1 MARGTGI
8 NVTLRWAE
16 GGFVS
21 GYVSTTL
28 CEAYIELTE
37 EQARKLH
44 LELCKRFG
52 WIGGIDFGDGHSKS
66 VDVPVFVPTGGG
78 SDK

>member
-1 MARGTGI
+1 MARETGI
-8 NVTLRWAE
+8 NVTLRWAA
-16 GGFVS
+16 GDFVY

-28 CEAYIELTE
+28 YEAYIELTE
-37 EQARKLH
+37 EQAKKLH

-66 VDVPVFVPTGGG
+66 VSVPTGGG

>member
-1 MARGTGI
+1 MARETRI

-16 GGFVS
+16 GDFVY
-21 GYVSTTL
+21 GYVSTNL
-28 CEAYIELTE
+28 YEAYIELTE
-37 EQARKLH
+37 EQALKLH

-52 WIGGIDFGDGHSKS
+52 IPAGDVADCGCCP
-66 VDVPVFVPTGGG
+66 VDNNGG

>member
-1 MARGTGI
+1 MARETRI

-16 GGFVS
+16 GDFVS

-37 EQARKLH
+37 EQALKLH
-44 LELCKRFG
+44 LQLCKRFG
-52 WIGGIDFGDGHSKS
+52 IPAG
-66 VDVPVFVPTGGG
+66 DVPKFEGCPVDNNGG